1 VSSDKFAWLDA
12 TAQAELIAKGEA
24 TASELIEAAIA
35 RIERLNP
42 KINSVI
48 YPRYEKARAEA
59 RASNAP
65 RGGIFRGVPFL
76 MKDLSEMVAG
86 EPTSWG
92 WKVFKDARF
101 LARSTSHVA
110 NKFRQAGLITLGQ
123 TTVPEWGPSL
133 ATETRAWG
141 ATRNPWNLER
151 GAGGSSGGAGA
162 SVACGMVPIA
172 HGNDAGGSI
181 RIPASFCGIVGLK
194 PSRGRTSIGPGH
206 ADIWHGLGEEGV
218 LVRSVRDAAAALDV
232 VGGYMPGDPYTA
244 PALARP
250 SREEIRTA
258 PGALR
263 VGFMDRAPSF
273 HPGIDA
279 ECATA
284 VRNAAKLLE
293 SLGHKVEQNHPA
305 ILDDERVFD
314 SSGALISKS
323 EALIP
328 VDGETPPDPDDDRA
342 RDPIAVL
349 ISSAEALTAVDAEK
363 ILGRA
368 LVAEDFDPWTWFLIE
383 RGRKVTGVE
392 LLVSREWINEFTRS
406 TARWWTGG
414 FDILVTAT
422 LATPAPPIG
431 VLKPEPNEDPADI
444 GRRMGDISPFT
455 IPWNVAG
462 NPAISLP
469 LHMTKDGM
477 PVGVQFVAAYR
488 REDLLLRLAAQ
499 IEQAAPWANRRPPIS
514 A

>member
-1 VSSDKFAWLDA
+1 MSTDKFAWLDG

-24 TASELIEAAIA
+24 TPLELIEAAIV

-42 KINSVI
+42 QINSVI
-48 YPRYEKARAEA
+48 YPRYEKALAEA
-59 RASNAP
+59 RDSKAS
-65 RGGIFRGVPFL
+65 RSGIFRGVPFL

-92 WKVFKDARF
+92 WKALKDARF
-101 LARSTSHVA
+101 IARSTSHAA
-110 NKFRQAGLITLGQ
+110 NKFRDAGLITLGQ
-123 TTVPEWGPSL
+123 TTVPEWGPSI

-151 GAGGSSGGAGA
+151 GVGGSSGGAGA
-162 SVACGMVPIA
+162 AVASGMVPIA

-181 RIPASFCGIVGLK
+181 RIPASCCGLVGLK

-206 ADIWHGLGEEGV
+206 ADIWHGLGEEGA
-218 LVRSVRDAAAALDV
+218 LVRSVRDAAAVLDV
-232 VGGYMPGDPYTA
+232 VGGYVPGDPYTA

-250 SREEIRTA
+250 LREEIRNA
-258 PGALR
+258 PGTLR
-263 VGFMDRAPSF
+263 IGFMDRAPSF
-273 HPGIDA
+273 HPGLDS
-279 ECATA
+279 ECASA

-305 ILDDERVFD
+305 ILDDDRLGHPIGVLVA
-314 SSGALISKS
+314 SS
-323 EALIP
+323 
-328 VDGETPPDPDDDRA
+328 
-342 RDPIAVL
+342 
-349 ISSAEALTAVDAEK
+349 EALTAVDAEK

-368 LVAEDFDPWTWFLIE
+368 VVADDFDPWTWFLIQQ
-383 RGRKVTGVE
+383 GRKASGVDV
-392 LLVSREWINEFTRS
+392 LLAREWINEFTRS
-406 TARWWTGG
+406 TAQWWTGG
-414 FDILVTAT
+414 FDILVTST

-431 VLKPEPNEDPADI
+431 VFKLEPNEHPVEI
-444 GRRMGDISPFT
+444 GRRQANISPFT

-477 PVGVQFVAAYR
+477 PVGVQFVAAYG

-499 IEQAAPWANRRPPIS
+499 IEAAAPWSNRRPPVS